1 MVPSTEEL
9 TLAGD
14 DMHKP
19 VPVEGFGTAGGQL
32 LFRRAGRGIEEDFL
46 EEVTLSQT
54 LNTLQGLA
62 RRQGSGR
69 ETGQRGVRAARCR
82 GGRGKREHLGEH
94 QARARPARDLGQEF

>member
-9 TLAGD
+9 TLAGED
-14 DMHKP
+14 RHKP
-19 VPVEGFGTAGGQL
+19 VRVEGFGTAGGQL
-32 LFRRAGRGIEEDFL
+32 LFRRAGRGIKEDFL

-82 GGRGKREHLGEH
+82 GGREAGASGGTSGAGETS
-94 QARARPARDLGQEF
+94 P